1 MSPHSCQ
8 QLPFSA
14 FSLTFCFDKGFC
26 PSTAAA
32 WEVGR
37 GARPHSCGSS
47 QRPRPG
53 LGWASGLLLLS
64 PERGV
69 FSQKILWVK
78 LKFLLWLHYSFKLPG
93 HTKHERSLSLLTQ
106 GLTGEGGGGEESGEE
121 RVQRYFRLLPQKL
134 NQPIKICSCFLPPRR
149 DRVNSGSVFRR
160 SPRAGL
166 VLLSL
171 FFRCRACS
179 AACGFLFLCAY
190 VGAHFFKLKRRKSKW
205 IVKLV
210 FFRQSWLFVSF
221 RSRWEINV
229 SW

>member
-1 MSPHSCQ
+1 MS
-8 QLPFSA
+8 
-14 FSLTFCFDKGFC
+14 G
-26 PSTAAA
+26 
-32 WEVGR
+32 
-37 GARPHSCGSS
+37 
-47 QRPRPG
+47 
-53 LGWASGLLLLS
+53 
-64 PERGV
+64 
-69 FSQKILWVK
+69 
-78 LKFLLWLHYSFKLPG
+78 
-93 HTKHERSLSLLTQ
+93 SLSLLTQ
-106 GLTGEGGGGEESGEE
+106 GLTGEGGGGEESGEA
-121 RVQRYFRLLPQKL
+121 RVQRYLRLLPQKL

-210 FFRQSWLFVSF
+210 FFFTKAGCLFPLGVGGRLMWVGSCEPGLVASSPF
-221 RSRWEINV
+221 PRTLYVKQKPKSYKYMC
-229 SW
+229 